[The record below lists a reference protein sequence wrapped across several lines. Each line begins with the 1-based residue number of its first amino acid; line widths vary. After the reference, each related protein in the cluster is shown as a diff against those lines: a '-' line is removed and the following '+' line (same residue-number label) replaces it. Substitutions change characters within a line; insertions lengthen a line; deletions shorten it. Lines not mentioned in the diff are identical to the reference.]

1 MASSLPA
8 FSRYSALLMRTPCS
22 APKPEPTIIDVGV
35 ARPSAQGQAIT
46 STAVALMRATLT
58 ESPTIKYHTRP
69 VKTERPITAGTKY
82 CATISAIR

>member
-1 MASSLPA
+1 M
-8 FSRYSALLMRTPCS
+8 
-22 APKPEPTIIDVGV
+22 IDVGV

-69 VKTERPITAGTKY
+69 VNIARPITVGTKY
-82 CATISAIR
+82 

>member
-22 APKPEPTIIDVGV
+22 APRPEPTMMDVGV

-46 STAVALMRATLT
+46 STAVALIRATLT
-58 ESPTIKYHTRP
+58 ESPTIKYHTSPVNIARP
-69 VKTERPITAGTKY
+69 TTVGTKY
-82 CATISAIR
+82 